1 VAADFA
7 GQRVKRLSPV
17 RIDTNQRVGTVGGRS
32 ATARSSSSPFFIDD
46 GTTAAESRPATTIA
60 PATSLDALLALQA
73 VEDPLLK
80 KKKLVRRGA
89 QLLDTLEDMQA
100 DLLTGRFSE
109 SRVNHLMAVLSQ
121 AREKADPRLDAL
133 LDDIELRARVELAK
147 RGVYPV

>member
-1 VAADFA
+1 M
-7 GQRVKRLSPV
+7 

-32 ATARSSSSPFFIDD
+32 ATVRSSSSPFFVDD
-46 GTTAAESRPATTIA
+46 GTAAAGSRPATTIA

-80 KKKLVRRGA
+80 KKKLFRRGT

-147 RGVYPV
+147 RGVYPA

>member
-1 VAADFA
+1 M
-7 GQRVKRLSPV
+7 
-17 RIDTNQRVGTVGGRS
+17 RIDSNQRVGNLGSRT
-32 ATARSSSSPFFIDD
+32 ATARSSSSPFFVGD
-46 GTTAAESRPATTIA
+46 GATAADSRPATTIA

-80 KKKLVRRGA
+80 KKKLVRRGT

-100 DLLTGRFSE
+100 DLLSGRVSE
-109 SRVNHLMAVLSQ
+109 SRLNQLMAVLGR

-147 RGVYPV
+147 RGLYPA